1 MSVRGV
7 DTLVEIFVLAVQ
19 SRIRIVSGTE
29 TPTIAAMVLVRRGS
43 VVVSVTIGSG
53 EASTIAVVST
63 SLDRR
68 PLMRSKAY
76 SLIAN

>member
-1 MSVRGV
+1 MRGV

-19 SRIRIVSGTE
+19 SGIRIVSGTE
-29 TPTIAAMVLVRRGS
+29 TPTIAAMVLVWRGS

-68 PLMRSKAY
+68 PLMRSRAY